1 MNGTD
6 LFNLKNKKFWSIGL
20 LLLLGIMLMLLGSCD
35 SSVFS
40 TKPEKAPLD
49 SDMAGETG
57 KPGVVSNSLM
67 TREEKELAVELRQ
80 MLEQVAGAGKV
91 EVTVQLASSTNND
104 YAINTTTGLKT
115 TQEKDQGGGS
125 RQITENTDSSTVVIA
140 RGAQGLEEPV
150 VQKEVAPDVAGIMVV
165 AQGAGTPR
173 VKADLFRAVQVALG
187 VEPHRIIVLP
197 MKEGLQG

>member
-6 LFNLKNKKFWSIGL
+6 LFNPKNKKFWSIGL
-20 LLLLGIMLMLLGSCD
+20 LLLLGVMLMLLGSCD

-40 TKPEKAPLD
+40 TKSEKAPLD
-49 SDMAGETG
+49 SEMTG
-57 KPGVVSNSLM
+57 GTSKPSVVSNSLM
-67 TREEKELAVELRQ
+67 TREEEELAMELRH

-140 RGAQGLEEPV
+140 RGDQGLEKPV

-197 MKEGLQG
+197 MKEGF